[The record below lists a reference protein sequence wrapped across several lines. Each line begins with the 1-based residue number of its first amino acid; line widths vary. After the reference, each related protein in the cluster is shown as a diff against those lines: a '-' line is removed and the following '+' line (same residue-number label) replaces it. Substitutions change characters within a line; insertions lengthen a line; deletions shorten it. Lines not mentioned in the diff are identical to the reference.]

1 MTTTAAPSKTAVAV
15 SEFLA
20 AAREYGYRTEVKFVS
35 GGDAIVTIE
44 ASFEPGD
51 RDAYVRFDGSAY
63 SVLRYAPVVT
73 YGSTWGTDGASV
85 GGHAGLTGGYYRLS
99 KSGVSKRFAK
109 ALIKALS

>member
-1 MTTTAAPSKTAVAV
+1 MTTTKQSKSAVQAA
-15 SEFLA
+15 EFLLRA
-20 AAREYGYRTEVKFVS
+20 KHEGFRTEVKFVS

-63 SVLRYAPVVT
+63 FVLANAPTVT

-85 GGHAGLTGGYYRLS
+85 GGAAGLYGGYYRLS
-99 KSGVSKRFAK
+99 KSGVSKRFANALLK
-109 ALIKALS
+109 AIS